1 MYQGENQL
9 SSLLLS
15 GHESG
20 VLCAQNRRK
29 PSPLA
34 VSDVRLPLC
43 SCDFSLTHSPP
54 PLCLT
59 WLHPISVSQQ
69 EESEEMQQ
77 TSAPG
82 AKLLCS
88 LTANCVELIDN
99 QL

>member
-9 SSLLLS
+9 SSLPLS
-15 GHESG
+15 GHEPG
-20 VLCAQNRRK
+20 VLCARNRRK

-43 SCDFSLTHSPP
+43 GCDFGLTPSP

-59 WLHPISVSQQ
+59 WLQPISVSQQ